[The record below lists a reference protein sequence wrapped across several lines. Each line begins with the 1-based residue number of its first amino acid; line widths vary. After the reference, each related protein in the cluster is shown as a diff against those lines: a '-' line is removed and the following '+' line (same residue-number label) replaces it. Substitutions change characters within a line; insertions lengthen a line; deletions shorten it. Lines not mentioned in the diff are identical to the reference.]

1 MPRRNFE
8 AYARPPRA
16 RPAHDEN
23 RTGVIGKHSSLEA
36 IPTMHD
42 TNATTCLRQGVAK
55 PDADDTEQRRQES
68 FPSRSCLRY
77 EKVELLPH
85 TDEAHPRA
93 E

>member
-1 MPRRNFE
+1 
-8 AYARPPRA
+8 
-16 RPAHDEN
+16 
-23 RTGVIGKHSSLEA
+23 
-36 IPTMHD
+36 MHD
-42 TNATTCLRQGVAK
+42 THATTCLRQGVAK